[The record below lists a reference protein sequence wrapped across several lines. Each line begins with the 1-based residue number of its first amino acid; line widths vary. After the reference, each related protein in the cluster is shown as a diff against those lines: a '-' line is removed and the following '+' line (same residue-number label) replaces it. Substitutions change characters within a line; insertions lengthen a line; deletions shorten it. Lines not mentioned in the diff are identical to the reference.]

1 MLFAGRRSRSVKRDD
16 RTTAAASE
24 VVEDRASCLYCTD
37 LYVNSTESWIQCQEC
52 LEWAHVGCAGVTK
65 HDEHFVCEHCDSD

>member
-37 LYVNSTESWIQCQEC
+37 LYVNSTKSWIQCQEC
-52 LEWAHVGCAGVTK
+52 LEWAHVGFAGVTE
-65 HDEHFVCEHCDSD
+65 HDEHFCL